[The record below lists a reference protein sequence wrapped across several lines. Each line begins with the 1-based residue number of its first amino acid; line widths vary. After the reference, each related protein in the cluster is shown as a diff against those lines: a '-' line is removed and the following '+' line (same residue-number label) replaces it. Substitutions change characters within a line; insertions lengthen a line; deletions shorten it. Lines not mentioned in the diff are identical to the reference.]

1 MKVVVIHISCRKML
15 LQITLE
21 KRIQGDAWPVTESG
35 FCKLTVCTSMICANC
50 VSLFFGFIVFLNH
63 KVFLQN
69 FFYFFPFDIDFC
81 HVFMIFFLMAWLLI
95 DKNIMFI
102 LFIYYLKMNFYL
114 KTYKYRHLK
123 IVYTLTVS
131 YVI

>member
-69 FFYFFPFDIDFC
+69 FFYFFPFDISNGLC
-81 HVFMIFFLMAWLLI
+81 HVFMIFFNGLATNRQEYYVYI
-95 DKNIMFI
+95 IYI
-102 LFIYYLKMNFYL
+102 LFKDEFLFKNLQI
-114 KTYKYRHLK
+114 
-123 IVYTLTVS
+123 
-131 YVI
+131 

>member
-50 VSLFFGFIVFLNH
+50 VSLFFGFFHLILISNG
-63 KVFLQN
+63 L
-69 FFYFFPFDIDFC
+69 C
-81 HVFMIFFLMAWLLI
+81 HVFMIFFNGLATNRQEYYVYI
-95 DKNIMFI
+95 IYI
-102 LFIYYLKMNFYL
+102 LFKDEFLFKNLQI
-114 KTYKYRHLK
+114 
-123 IVYTLTVS
+123 
-131 YVI
+131 

>member
-1 MKVVVIHISCRKML
+1 ML

-69 FFYFFPFDIDFC
+69 FFYFFPFDIDFKRSLPC
-81 HVFMIFFLMAWLLI
+81 IYDFFLMAWLLI

>member
-69 FFYFFPFDIDFC
+69 FFYFFPFDIDFKRSLPC
-81 HVFMIFFLMAWLLI
+81 IYDFFNGLATNRQEYYVYI
-95 DKNIMFI
+95 IYI
-102 LFIYYLKMNFYL
+102 LFKDEFLFKNLQI
-114 KTYKYRHLK
+114 
-123 IVYTLTVS
+123 
-131 YVI
+131 